1 MNCHS
6 HCGACCIAPSI
17 RQPFWGMPAGKPAGV
32 ACTHLQTDLSCG
44 LFGDPRR
51 PDVCERFQPEPATC
65 GAHRHEAMALL
76 GALEHQTAP

>member
-1 MNCHS
+1 
-6 HCGACCIAPSI
+6 
-17 RQPFWGMPAGKPAGV
+17 MPAGKPAGV
-32 ACTHLQTDLSCG
+32 ACAHLLTDLRCG

-76 GALEHQTAP
+76 GTLERQTAP